1 MLKFSC
7 KWLMVVFN
15 VSGVNACKGERKF
28 RKRWSKRIDPAKND
42 AGMGEILQAAVWRV
56 RPAAVDRCHSVLHRL
71 LHPGQHRGGA
81 RRRQCELCSLPSLHS
96 LQTFSVTVE
105 SRLFNRQTSL
115 WSLSISF
122 ESWRMQFSIIFI
134 FTFHCMMCM
143 KALLWWIQFKSI
155 KLKSLT

>member
-1 MLKFSC
+1 
-7 KWLMVVFN
+7 MVVFN

-71 LHPGQHRGGA
+71 LHPGQHRGGT
-81 RRRQCELCSLPSLHS
+81 RRRQCELCSLPSPHS
-96 LQTFSVTVE
+96 VQTFSVTVE
-105 SRLFNRQTSL
+105 SRFFNRQTSL

-122 ESWRMQFSIIFI
+122 EGCSFRCFLFLLSTIRVWK
-134 FTFHCMMCM
+134 HCYDEFNLNRFNLSRWPNF
-143 KALLWWIQFKSI
+143 LL
-155 KLKSLT
+155 